1 MKMEDL
7 LQGCLLPVMLGSNTQ
22 CHAAVRRL
30 QKRFDVECTV
40 LTGKRALTLRFIP
53 RVRLIDAPPTL
64 SDDIMLTILQDIQ
77 AQSTVEIPLLVICDK
92 AYAPFVSR
100 NILWL
105 ESHFVLRYAAQLGE
119 GSET

>member
-1 MKMEDL
+1 MDDL

-92 AYAPFVSR
+92 AYDPFVSR

>member
-1 MKMEDL
+1 MDDL

-22 CHAAVRRL
+22 CHATVRRL
-30 QKRFDVECTV
+30 QKRFDAACTV

-53 RVRLIDAPPTL
+53 GVRLVDAPPTL

-77 AQSTVEIPLLVICDK
+77 AQSTVEIPLLIVCDK
-92 AYAPFVSR
+92 AYTPFVLR

-105 ESHFVLRYAAQLGE
+105 EAHFVLRYADQPEKGE
-119 GSET
+119 RA